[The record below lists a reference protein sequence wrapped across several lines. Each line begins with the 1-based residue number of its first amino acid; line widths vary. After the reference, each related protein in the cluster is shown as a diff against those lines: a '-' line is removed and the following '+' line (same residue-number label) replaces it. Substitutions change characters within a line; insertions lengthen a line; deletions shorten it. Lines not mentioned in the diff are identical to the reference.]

1 MRGLDIRV
9 SFALARIASIT
20 DPEQFDMIEVQIDTE
35 TLGRNDYWNGRREL
49 PTMFADE
56 PLLRAAWEQGQ
67 NDAAMCEELENCPH
81 CIAARGD
88 PCPIHG

>member
-9 SFALARIASIT
+9 SFALARIAAIA
-20 DPEQFDMIEVQIDTE
+20 DPESWDMIDVECDAE
-35 TLGRNDYWNGRREL
+35 TLGRNDYWNGRKEL

-56 PLLRAAWEQGQ
+56 PFLRDAWKRGEA
-67 NDAAMCEELENCPH
+67 DAAMCDELENCSS

>member
-9 SFALARIASIT
+9 SFALARIAAIV
-20 DPEQFDMIEVQIDTE
+20 DPESHDMIEVQCDTE
-35 TLGRNDYWNGRREL
+35 TLGRNDYWSGRKTL

-56 PLLRAAWEQGQ
+56 PFLQEAWERGQ
-67 NDAAMCEELENCPH
+67 VDAAMCEELETCSE
-81 CIAARGD
+81 CEAARGD

>member
-20 DPEQFDMIEVQIDTE
+20 NPDNFDMIDVQNDTD
-35 TLGRNDYWNGRREL
+35 TLGRNDYWNGRHEL

-56 PLLRAAWEQGQ
+56 PFLRKAWERGQ
-67 NDAAMCEELENCPH
+67 DDAAMCEELEECPH
-81 CIAARGD
+81 CFAARGD
-88 PCPIHG
+88 P

>member
-9 SFALARIASIT
+9 SFALARIAEIT
-20 DPEQFDMIEVQIDTE
+20 DPETWDMIEVQCNAE
-35 TLGRNDYWNGRREL
+35 ALGRNDYWNGRDEV

-56 PLLRAAWEQGQ
+56 PYLRDAWKRG
-67 NDAAMCEELENCPH
+67 NADAEMCEELENCAS

>member
-9 SFALARIASIT
+9 SFALARIAEIL
-20 DPEQFDMIEVQIDTE
+20 DPESWDIIEVQCE
-35 TLGRNDYWNGRREL
+35 AESLGRNDYWNGRREL

-56 PLLRAAWEQGQ
+56 PFLRAASEQGQ
-67 NDAAMCEELENCPH
+67 NDAAMCEELENCSG

-88 PCPIHG
+88 PCPYHG

>member
-9 SFALARIASIT
+9 AFALARIAAIT
-20 DPEQFDMIEVQIDTE
+20 DPEKFDMIEVQIDTE

-56 PLLRAAWEQGQ
+56 PFLREAWEQGQ
-67 NDAAMCEELENCPH
+67 SDAAMCDEFENCSL